1 MKGRKDKTVLQKIKV
16 KDAKNAANKFL
27 AETL

>member
-1 MKGRKDKTVLQKIKV
+1 MKGRKDKTVLQKV

-27 AETL
+27 AETLW